1 MYFNKEKK
9 EKIIKKYK
17 INSKDKGST
26 KIQIALLTFKINYLH
41 KHFNI
46 HKKDH
51 HSRRGLLHMIS
62 QRRKLLNYFKRKKLH
77 DFNILIKDLRL
88 KK

>member
-9 EKIIKKYK
+9 EKIIEKYK
-17 INSKDKGST
+17 INDKDKGST

-41 KHFNI
+41 KHFNL

-62 QRRKLLNYFKRKKLH
+62 QRRKLLNYLKKKKLH
-77 DFNILIKDLRL
+77 DFNILIKDLGL

>member
-9 EKIIKKYK
+9 EKIIEKYK
-17 INSKDKGST
+17 INNKDKGST

-41 KHFNI
+41 KHFNL

-62 QRRKLLNYFKRKKLH
+62 QRRKLLNYFKKKKLH
-77 DFNILIKDLRL
+77 DFNILIKDLGL

>member
-17 INSKDKGST
+17 MNPKDKGST

-41 KHFNI
+41 KHFHI
-46 HKKDH
+46 HKKDY

-62 QRRKLLNYFKRKKLH
+62 QRRKLLNYFKKKKLH
-77 DFNILIKDLRL
+77 DFNILIKDLGL